1 MVGGREGDDEVGV
14 RDLVGGG
21 EVGVVDVTSV
31 GAAAEIAGEV
41 GQAPRLVSRG
51 EGGQRAG
58 EAAPRHHERTELRLA
73 GHGEAKV
80 DAQNRVI

>member
-41 GQAPRLVSRG
+41 GQAPRLVSPG

-58 EAAPRHHERTELRLA
+58 
-73 GHGEAKV
+73 
-80 DAQNRVI
+80 